1 MAIQVWSAR
10 PLFRPGIITCI
21 CPNLRVRVAGVAV
34 TDEFSLRGIALP
46 AFGPTAVW
54 SVGLGAAM
62 PVVALSARNLGASVA
77 LAAAFVLIE
86 GAAAFVSSLPAGS
99 LVARVGERRALA
111 GAAVVDALGAA
122 LAVVAPNLW
131 TLGIAIG
138 LMGMTGSVFL
148 LARQSWLTAR
158 APVHLRAR
166 AMSTMGGV
174 QRIGMFI
181 GPFIAAP
188 VIVVW
193 GTQAAYAVGVVAGLC
208 AAVWAWLG
216 LRGYEDEERDDPDG
230 SAALAGSAPA
240 GAGADPAGSR
250 TRITLLDIVRTHR
263 RVLLTIG
270 LGVLLIG
277 AARQG
282 RFVIVPLWAES
293 VGITDSQTALIF
305 GIAGGAEV
313 LLFYP
318 AGSVMDRFGRVWV
331 AVPFLV
337 VLGVGMLLLPLA
349 HGFAAVA
356 AVSTVMGVGNGLGS
370 GIVQTLGADAA
381 PVAGRA
387 QFLSV
392 WRFLSLIGQNGA
404 PLLVSAV
411 TALAGLGTAC
421 VVLGVVVLG
430 GAPWLARW
438 LPAYDPR
445 RAAVGPV

>member
-1 MAIQVWSAR
+1 M
-10 PLFRPGIITCI
+10 
-21 CPNLRVRVAGVAV
+21 RVADVPAA
-34 TDEFSLRGIALP
+34 DEFSLRSIALP

-54 SVGLGAAM
+54 SVGIGAAL

-77 LAAAFVLIE
+77 VAAAFVLIE
-86 GAAAFVSSLPAGS
+86 GMAAFVSSLPAGS
-99 LVARVGERRALA
+99 LVARIGERRALA
-111 GAAVVDALGAA
+111 GAAVVDALGAL
-122 LAVVAPNLW
+122 LAVLAQNLW

-138 LMGMTGSVFL
+138 LMGTTGSVFL

-158 APVHLRAR
+158 APVRLRAR

-174 QRIGMFI
+174 QRVGLFV
-181 GPFIAAP
+181 GPLLSAPIIA
-188 VIVVW
+188 VW
-193 GTQAAYAVGVVAGLC
+193 GTQAAYAVAVVAGLL
-208 AAVWAWLG
+208 AAVWAWFG
-216 LRGYEDEERDDPDG
+216 LRDEAGVDGLQGSTTAGVTPRGRVGLRDV
-230 SAALAGSAPA
+230 
-240 GAGADPAGSR
+240 
-250 TRITLLDIVRTHR
+250 VRSHR

-282 RFVIVPLWAES
+282 RFVLVPLWAES

-331 AVPFLV
+331 AVPFLL
-337 VLGVGMLLLPLA
+337 VLGVGMVLLPLA
-349 HGFAAVA
+349 HGFGAVA

-387 QFLSV
+387 QFLSA
-392 WRFLSLIGQNGA
+392 WRFLSLLGQNGA
-404 PLLVSAV
+404 PLLVSGV
-411 TALAGLGTAC
+411 TLLAGLGPAC
-421 VVLGVVVLG
+421 VVLGVLVLG

-445 RAAVGPV
+445 RAAVPAPVGEMRE

>member
-1 MAIQVWSAR
+1 VED
-10 PLFRPGIITCI
+10 
-21 CPNLRVRVAGVAV
+21 V
-34 TDEFSLRGIALP
+34 TATDDFSLRSIALP

-54 SVGLGAAM
+54 SVGVGAAV
-62 PVVALSARNLGASVA
+62 PVVALSARNLGASIA
-77 LAAAFVLIE
+77 LAAAFVLVE
-86 GAAAFVSSLPAGS
+86 GMSAFVSSLPAGS
-99 LVARVGERRALA
+99 LVTRIGERRALI

-131 TLGIAIG
+131 TLGIAVG
-138 LMGMTGSVFL
+138 LMGMTGSVFM
-148 LARQSWLTAR
+148 LARLSWLTAR
-158 APVHLRAR
+158 APARVRAR

-174 QRIGMFI
+174 QRVGLFV

-188 VIVVW
+188 LIHVW
-193 GTQAAYAVGVVAGLC
+193 GTQAAYAVAVAAGLC
-208 AAVWAWLG
+208 AAVWAWFG
-216 LRGYEDEERDDPDG
+216 LRDDDDG
-230 SAALAGSAPA
+230 QVAA
-240 GAGADPAGSR
+240 GAR
-250 TRITLLDIVRTHR
+250 TSSGERERTSLLDVVRDHR

-270 LGVLLIG
+270 VGVLLIG

-293 VGITDSQTALIF
+293 VGVTDSQTALIF

-337 VLGVGMLLLPLA
+337 VLGVGMVLLPLS
-349 HGFAAVA
+349 HSFAAVA
-356 AVSTVMGVGNGLGS
+356 VVSTVMGVGNGLGS

-381 PVAGRA
+381 PVIGRA
-387 QFLSV
+387 QFLSA
-392 WRFLSLIGQNGA
+392 WRFLSLLGQNGA
-404 PLLVSAV
+404 PLLVSGV
-411 TALAGLGTAC
+411 TVIASLGVAC
-421 VVLGVVVLG
+421 VVLGLLVLG

-445 RAAVGPV
+445 REAVKPVGS